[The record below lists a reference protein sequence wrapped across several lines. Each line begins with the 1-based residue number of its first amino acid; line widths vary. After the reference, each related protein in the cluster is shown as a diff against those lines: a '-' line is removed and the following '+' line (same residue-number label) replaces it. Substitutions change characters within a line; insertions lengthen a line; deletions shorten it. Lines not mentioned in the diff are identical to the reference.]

1 MALLARTKSNSSSES
16 FRERYSELSDE
27 IRAKNKREDRL
38 LDIRLKYYERE
49 KNIRLNILR
58 KEQHQLERTRSLI
71 IEQVNRINQDKPKL
85 SMASFIAEKTKLELS
100 IVQLSNPELFNN
112 DWEPTITIKESES
125 IRSIPIDRS
134 MPSTKVV
141 RPHSAV

>member
-1 MALLARTKSNSSSES
+1 M
-16 FRERYSELSDE
+16 
-27 IRAKNKREDRL
+27 RAKNKREDRL

-49 KNIRLNILR
+49 KNIRLNILC

-71 IEQVNRINQDKPKL
+71 IEQVNRINQDKSKL
-85 SMASFIAEKTKLELS
+85 SMASFIAERTKLESS

-112 DWEPTITIKESES
+112 GWEPTITIKESES
-125 IRSIPIDRS
+125 TPSIPIDRS
-134 MPSTKVV
+134 RPSTKVV